1 MGLVNLFLFLIAIT
15 IFPIWIFGIWILL
28 VLMPIPNYF
37 IWKGILGRNR
47 LAMGI
52 QLAVLLLLIVIGIV
66 VTWSLALYGVLLNKY
81 VILTHFWFL
90 LSIIGI
96 YIGIILVDIYM
107 YLLPGSLAF
116 FIVGPVTIAMT
127 LLYTAFLAIYWLK
140 LGK

>member
-1 MGLVNLFLFLIAIT
+1 MV
-15 IFPIWIFGIWILL
+15 
-28 VLMPIPNYF
+28 
-37 IWKGILGRNR
+37 
-47 LAMGI
+47 I

-96 YIGIILVDIYM
+96 YIGIILVNIYM